1 MSPEIDRRRYR
12 RVRAAILARP
22 LGPLARMAPRQV
34 SDISTGGVRV
44 LSDEPQHVGAPIEI
58 ELVFPDGG
66 SATCTAE
73 VVWVEALGPAAPARF
88 EMGLRF
94 VEVDPDDMERISAV
108 LED

>member
-1 MSPEIDRRRYR
+1 MPPDIDRRRFR

-34 SDISTGGVRV
+34 GDISTGGVRV
-44 LSDEPQHVGAPIEI
+44 LADEPQREGAPIEI
-58 ELVFPDGG
+58 ELVFPGGG
-66 SATCTAE
+66 SATCMAE
-73 VVWVEALGPAAPARF
+73 VVWIEALGSGAAARY

-94 VEVDPDDMERISAV
+94 VEVDPDDLGRIAAV

>member
-1 MSPEIDRRRYR
+1 MPPEIDRRRYR
-12 RVRAAILARP
+12 RVRAALLARP

-34 SDISTGGVRV
+34 SDISVGGLRV
-44 LSDEPQHVGAPIEI
+44 LTDDPQRTGDRLEI

-73 VVWVEALGPAAPARF
+73 VVWVEALPAAAARF

-94 VEVDPDDMERISAV
+94 VEVDPDDLGRIAGV

>member
-1 MSPEIDRRRYR
+1 MPPEIDRRRFR

-34 SDISTGGVRV
+34 SDISAGGVRV
-44 LSDEPQHVGAPIEI
+44 LTDEALHVGAPIEI

-66 SATCTAE
+66 SATCTAQ
-73 VVWVEALGPAAPARF
+73 VVWSEGLGPDAPARY
-88 EMGLRF
+88 EMGLQF
-94 VEVDPDDMERISAV
+94 VEVDPDDMGRIAAV

>member
-1 MSPEIDRRRYR
+1 MPFKTGERRYR
-12 RVRAAILARP
+12 RVRAAILVRP

-34 SDISTGGVRV
+34 SDISLGGLRV
-44 LSDEPQHVGAPIEI
+44 LTDEPHRVGDRIEI

-73 VVWVEALGPAAPARF
+73 VVWAEALGPDAPARY
-88 EMGLRF
+88 ETGLRF
-94 VEVDPDDMERISAV
+94 VEVDPDDMGRIAAV